1 MIKMAHKKEVLFGLI
16 LLTAFMFSI
25 VGVLG
30 AVINPANS
38 ATISGTAILNATNV
52 SLPDM
57 VNCTFYAKSAS
68 TANSSWTSLGTFTN
82 ATSNPL
88 NINGTFS
95 SAILEDSSNYQF
107 NATCRNLSNSLTS
120 NVGTATVIIDNTIPQ
135 APSSLSPSDK
145 TVKTTSGAQ
154 TFSSTVTDANTTS
167 CTYWIARN
175 HATSGTDYITGAG
188 TYSTSTCSF
197 SKTFSTTADNGIWT
211 FGFTASDGTNSTS
224 SSENELQVNLPG
236 SGGGYIP
243 GTPSG
248 QVGEKEKQGFLVFGL
263 IVAVLAII
271 ISWLIFKKR

>member
-1 MIKMAHKKEVLFGLI
+1 MAHKKEVLFGLI
-16 LLTAFMFSI
+16 LLTAFLFSI

-30 AVINPANS
+30 AVVAPATS
-38 ATISGTAILNATNV
+38 ATVSGTFILNATNA

-57 VNCTFYAKSAS
+57 VNCTFSAGS
-68 TANSSWTSLGTFTN
+68 TLTANTSVVLGTFTN

-88 NINGTFS
+88 NINGTFDS
-95 SAILEDSSNYQF
+95 TTLEDANNYIITAVCTNSSNSQ
-107 NATCRNLSNSLTS
+107 TTS
-120 NVGTATVIIDNTIPQ
+120 TSTGVTIDNTIPQ

-145 TVKTTSGAQ
+145 TVKTTAGAQ

-167 CTYWIARN
+167 CTYWISRN
-175 HATSGTDYITGAG
+175 HATSGADYITGTG
-188 TYSTSTCSF
+188 TYSGSTCSF
-197 SKTFSTTADNGIWT
+197 SKTFSTSADNGVWT
-211 FGFTASDGTNSTS
+211 FGLTASDETNSTS

-271 ISWLIFKKR
+271 ILWLIFKKK

>member
-1 MIKMAHKKEVLFGLI
+1 MKMAHKKEVLFGLI
-16 LLTAFMFSI
+16 LLTAFLFSI

-30 AVINPANS
+30 AVVNPANS

-82 ATSNPL
+82 ATANPL

-95 SAILEDSSNYQF
+95 SSILEDSTDYQF
-107 NATCRNLSNSLTS
+107 NATCRNSTNSLTS
-120 NVGTATVIIDNTIPQ
+120 NVGTATVTIDNTIPQ

-167 CTYWIARN
+167 CTYHIARN
-175 HATSGTDYITGAG
+175 HASAGNDYITGTA
-188 TYSTSTCSF
+188 TYSGSTCSF
-197 SKTFSTTADNGIWT
+197 SKTFSTTADNGVWT
-211 FGFTASDGTNSTS
+211 YGFTASDGTNSTS

-236 SGGGYIP
+236 SGGGYLP

-248 QVGEKEKQGFLVFGL
+248 QVGEKEKQGFLV
-263 IVAVLAII
+263 IVLVVVVLGII
-271 ISWLIFKKR
+271 LLWLIFKKK